1 MQGNSVKVAYILNTY
16 PMGSHSFIRREVQ
29 ALERL
34 GVEVLRFAMR
44 PPPEPPV
51 DALNASEHARC
62 EYVLSQGKS
71 ALMRAGL
78 RNLRLG
84 GVGLRLALRAGAV
97 SEQGRARHLIYW
109 AEACYLAQRCRAER
123 VDHLHAHFGTNAAT
137 VAMLVG
143 EMTGLPFSF
152 TVHGPEEFD
161 QPQALFLG
169 EKMRRAAFTVG
180 ISQFGRSQLCRWVE
194 PQHWERIKVVH
205 CGIEPAAFP
214 PPRPVPPRPVP
225 AGPVPVGSGPAGP
238 VPAGPVPAGPVRLVN
253 IGRFAE
259 QKGQVNLIEAL
270 AQLRADLPDVHLTLI
285 GDGEM
290 RGILE
295 AAVRARGLEA
305 QVTFTGWVDEDR
317 IRAELDHC
325 HALVLPSFA
334 EGLPMVVMEAMAA
347 GRPVIATYIAGN
359 PELVQDGKTGWLVPA
374 GDVGALANAVRAL
387 ACLST
392 EQMSEIGLVGR
403 TRVFA
408 RHDIDDQ
415 AALLAGHF
423 GASVSG

>member
-1 MQGNSVKVAYILNTY
+1 MIQGNPVRVAYILNTY

-51 DALNASEHARC
+51 DPLNAAEHVRC
-62 EYVLSQGKS
+62 EYVLPQGKP
-71 ALMRAGL
+71 ALARAAL
-78 RNLRLG
+78 RALARG
-84 GVGLRLALRAGAV
+84 GAGLRLALRAGAV
-97 SEQGRARHLIYW
+97 SEQGRMRHLIYW
-109 AEACYLAQRCRAER
+109 LEACYLAQRCRAER

-194 PQHWERIKVVH
+194 PEHWDRIKVVH

-214 PPRPVPPRPVP
+214 PPRHVPE
-225 AGPVPVGSGPAGP
+225 
-238 VPAGPVPAGPVRLVN
+238 GPVRLVN

-259 QKGQVNLIEAL
+259 QKGQVNLIHAL
-270 AQLRADLPDVHLTLI
+270 AQVRADLPDVHLTLI

-290 RGILE
+290 RGTLE
-295 AAVRARGLEA
+295 AAIAAHGLEA
-305 QVTFTGWVDEDR
+305 QVTLTGWVDEDR
-317 IRAELDHC
+317 IRAELEHC
-325 HALVLPSFA
+325 HAMVLPSFA

-359 PELVQDGKTGWLVPA
+359 PELVQHGKTGWLVPA
-374 GDVGALANAVRAL
+374 GDVGALADSMRE
-387 ACLST
+387 LSRVPI
-392 EQMSEIGLVGR
+392 EQLSEMGQAAR
-403 TRVFA
+403 KRVFA

-415 AALLAGHF
+415 AARLAGF
-423 GASVSG
+423 FRASISK

>member
-1 MQGNSVKVAYILNTY
+1 
-16 PMGSHSFIRREVQ
+16 MGSHSFIRREVQ

-44 PPPEPPV
+44 PPPTPPM

-62 EYVLSQGKS
+62 EYVLSQGKP
-71 ALMRAGL
+71 ALVRAVL
-78 RNLRLG
+78 HNLRPG
-84 GVGLRLALRAGAV
+84 SAGLRLALRAGAV

-109 AEACYLAQRCRAER
+109 AEACYIALRCRAEG

-137 VAMLVG
+137 VAMLVS

-161 QPQALFLG
+161 QPRALFLS

-194 PQHWERIKVVH
+194 PQYWKRIKVVH

-214 PPRPVPPRPVP
+214 PPR
-225 AGPVPVGSGPAGP
+225 G
-238 VPAGPVPAGPVRLVN
+238 VPAGPVRLVN

-295 AAVRARGLEA
+295 AAVRSHGLEA

-325 HALVLPSFA
+325 HAMVLPSFA

-374 GDVGALANAVRAL
+374 GDVGALADAVRAL

-392 EQMSEIGLVGR
+392 EQMSEMGLAGR
-403 TRVFA
+403 KRVFA

-423 GASVSG
+423 GTR